1 MTYRIN
7 RTIRDADFERHN
19 TKEQKYL
26 DDLESRGLLLEIDN
40 ICVDAEQLVLRTFQ
54 CNTGYCV
61 KCTGSNSTREYKGS
75 CCTDLMVDLTS
86 GEKGKLRELASLAR
100 KKGRLQAG
108 DPIAKIVTQVLED
121 RFTEL
126 NDDHEEQLRHR
137 KNGSCIMSW
146 MDSQGQLRCSTN
158 TLVDRLGLKLTDY
171 KPDPCY
177 LFPLHYA
184 EIGRDRMIVT
194 VLSEE
199 TQWWIEQDK
208 CVGRLRCLRTPE
220 PGSPPTYQFLRGELE
235 YMLGKAFY
243 AELDR
248 QARGLLDRFHAGEFD
263 TRFTPAP
270 ERR

>member
-1 MTYRIN
+1 MTYRMN
-7 RTIRDADFERHN
+7 RTIRDADYARHN

-26 DDLESRGLLLEIDN
+26 DDLEARGLLLEIDN
-40 ICVDAEQLVLRTFQ
+40 VCVDAEQLVLRTFQ
-54 CNTGYCV
+54 CNTNYCV

-75 CCTDLMVDLTS
+75 CCTDLMVDLTAS
-86 GEKGKLRELASLAR
+86 EKDKLRELAALAR
-100 KKGRLQAG
+100 KKIRFAAS
-108 DPIAKIVTQVLED
+108 DPIGKIAALVHED
-121 RFTEL
+121 RFTEI
-126 NDDHEEQLRHR
+126 NEDHEEQLRHR

-146 MDSQGQLRCSTN
+146 MDETGQLRCSIN
-158 TLVDRLGLKLTDY
+158 TLVHRLNLKLTDY

-184 EIGRDRMIVT
+184 EIGRDRYIVT

-199 TQWWIEQDK
+199 TRWWIEQDR
-208 CVGRLRCLRTPE
+208 CVSRLRCLRLPE

-248 QARGLLDRFHAGEFD
+248 RARGILDRFRAGEFD
-263 TRFTPAP
+263 TQFTPMP